1 MVILAVFGALFG
13 AGLWCLARALF
24 VPPVPLGDALANLE
38 RPRQVDLD
46 RQHRAAVGSQSW
58 FGRWIRSFVDVD
70 LRTMAA
76 DLAVL
81 ERTDEVHLVE
91 RLKTAAFY
99 GALPPLFWLIIVS
112 ITRVM
117 VVSPAVLA
125 AITVAGAA
133 SGWVITD
140 LQVRSRAAIRR
151 TEFDAALV
159 TYLSLVSILLAGGAG
174 VQQALHD
181 GVAQGRGWSFAVL
194 RRALTDARVRGVSP
208 WEAFDEHGSYLGL
221 DGLVDLAAT
230 MELAGTSGAHVR
242 QTLTT
247 KARAIQAHQ
256 LAAIEREA
264 TARTSAMVGPTGL
277 MLVGFV
283 VLIIFPAFQAV
294 LSI

>member
-1 MVILAVFGALFG
+1 MIVAVLGALFG
-13 AGLWCLARALF
+13 VGLWCLVRALL
-24 VPPVPLGDALANLE
+24 VPPIPLGDALAHLE
-38 RPRQVDLD
+38 RPRRVDLD
-46 RQHRAAVGSQSW
+46 RQHRVVAGGSSSV
-58 FGRWIRSFVDVD
+58 GRWIRSLTDVD
-70 LRTMAA
+70 LHTMEA

-81 ERTDEVHLVE
+81 ERTDETHLLE
-91 RLKTAAFY
+91 RVKTAAFY
-99 GALPPLFWLIIVS
+99 AVLPPVFWGIIIA
-112 ITRVM
+112 ITGTM
-117 VVSPAVLA
+117 VVSPPVLVVA
-125 AITVAGAA
+125 TVVAGAG
-133 SGWVITD
+133 GWLLTD
-140 LQVRSRAAIRR
+140 AQVRTRAAARR
-151 TEFDAALV
+151 REFDAALV
-159 TYLSLVSILLAGGAG
+159 TYLALVSILLAGGAG

-230 MELAGTSGAHVR
+230 VELAGTSGAHVR

-283 VLIIFPAFQAV
+283 VLIIYPAFQAV